1 MGFCWRLYEITR
13 QCWIP
18 CIIHSQWK
26 PGGGGG
32 GGGGQKGGIISQEHR
47 IMFITMCYIFAV

>member
-1 MGFCWRLYEITR
+1 MRLQGSVGSLAQFIANG
-13 QCWIP
+13 
-18 CIIHSQWK
+18 SQ
-26 PGGGGG
+26 GGGGG